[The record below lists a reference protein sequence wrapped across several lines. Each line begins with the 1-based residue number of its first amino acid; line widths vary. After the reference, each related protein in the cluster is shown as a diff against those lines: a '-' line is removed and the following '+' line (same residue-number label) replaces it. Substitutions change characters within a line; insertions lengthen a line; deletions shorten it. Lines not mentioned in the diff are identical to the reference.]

1 MVKELYQ
8 IHTQEISLNITNG
21 KIDSVRKKNILRSGC
36 RVYDGGCIGVAGTL
50 GEPTEDT
57 WQDAQDAL
65 RCQVPYPYQPGR
77 DLRRS
82 RSIGSMPDEKEFI
95 QKMEEVL
102 ATLGKEFPGYV
113 LSNKVNAQ
121 IITETLRNDAGL
133 DLMNICAT
141 VNASII
147 VKEEASP
154 NVFDSA
160 ILYTSDRFDPDR
172 ILEEGRSVL
181 GAHSNLIPM
190 PEENLPV
197 IIMSDDLTGLLGSW
211 LNGKNL
217 QKGASLLSGKVGQKV
232 FSEKFTLLSSRK
244 EDTFD
249 AFFDAEGTTLDG
261 DAIPLIENGTLLR
274 GTGDKHCASEYGS
287 DLTASADGAYDDVPA
302 LFGGNKVPVPTGS
315 MAEILQG
322 SDAIVIWMASGGDVT
337 PAGDYATPVQTAYL
351 LHEGKLTGRLP
362 EFNFGGSLF
371 HLLGDGFLGCS
382 TETICGYNHPLV
394 VKGEI
399 R

>member
-57 WQDAQDAL
+57 WQAAKDAL
-65 RCQVPYPYQPGR
+65 SLQVPYPYQPGSN
-77 DLRRS
+77 LRRS
-82 RSIGSMPDEKEFI
+82 RSIGSMPEEKEFI
-95 QKMEEVL
+95 QKMETVL
-102 ATLGKEFPGYV
+102 DTLGKEFPGYV
-113 LSNKVNAQ
+113 LSNKVNAGMV
-121 IITETLRNDAGL
+121 TETLRSDAGL
-133 DLMNICAT
+133 DLEDTRAA
-141 VNASII
+141 VEVSII

-160 ILYTSDRFDPDR
+160 IFYISDRFEPDK

-181 GAHSNLIPM
+181 RAHSKLISM

-197 IIMSDDLTGLLGSW
+197 VMMSDSLTQPLDTQ
-211 LNGKNL
+211 LNGKSL
-217 QKGASLLSGKVGQKV
+217 QKGASLLSGKVGQKL
-232 FSEKFTLLSSRK
+232 FSDRLTILSSRK
-244 EDTFD
+244 PDTLG
-249 AFFDAEGTTLDG
+249 AFFDAEGTTLEG
-261 DAIPLIENGTLLR
+261 DTIPLIENGVLLR
-274 GTGDKHCASEYGS
+274 GAGDKFCAGEYGS
-287 DLTASADGAYDDVPA
+287 DLTASAAGAYDDVPA
-302 LFGGNKVPVPTGS
+302 LGSSNLTPVPTGS

-322 SDAIVIWMASGGDVT
+322 SDAILIWMASGGDTT

-351 LHEGKLTGRLP
+351 LHDGKLTARLP
-362 EFNFGGSLF
+362 EFNFGGNLF
-371 HLLGDGFLGCS
+371 HLLGDGFLGCP
-382 TETICGYNHPLV
+382 TEKFCGSSSALI
-394 VKGEI
+394 VKGDI

>member
-1 MVKELYQ
+1 MVKELCQ

-21 KIDSVRKKNILRSGC
+21 KIDSVRKKNILCSGC

-57 WQDAQDAL
+57 WQAARDAL
-65 RCQVPYPYQPGR
+65 SLRIPYPYQPGR

-82 RSIGSMPDEKEFI
+82 RSIGVMPEEKEFI

-102 ATLGKEFPGYV
+102 DTLGKEFPGYV
-113 LSNKVNAQ
+113 LSNKVNARVVTQ
-121 IITETLRNDAGL
+121 TLRNDAGL
-133 DLMNICAT
+133 DLISTCAT
-141 VNASII
+141 VAAPII

-160 ILYTSDRFDPDR
+160 IIYSSDHFDPDK

-181 GAHSNLIPM
+181 RAHSNPIPM
-190 PEENLPV
+190 PKENLPV
-197 IIMSDDLTGLLGSW
+197 MMMSDSFVGPLAVQ
-211 LNGKNL
+211 LNGKSL
-217 QKGASLLSGKVGQKV
+217 QKGASLFSGKVGQKL

-249 AFFDAEGTTLDG
+249 AFFDAEGTTLEG
-261 DAIPLIENGTLLR
+261 DAISLIENGILLR
-274 GTGDKHCASEYGS
+274 GTGDKLCAAEYGS
-287 DLTASADGAYDDVPA
+287 DLTSSADGAYDDVPS
-302 LFGGNKVPVPTGS
+302 LFSGNLVPVPTGS

-322 SDAIVIWMASGGDVT
+322 RDAIVVWMASGGDTT
-337 PAGDYATPVQTAYL
+337 PTGDYATPVQTAYL
-351 LHEGKLTGRLP
+351 MREGKLIARLP

-371 HLLGDGFLGCS
+371 QLLGDNFLGCP
-382 TETICGYNHPLV
+382 TEKICGNASTLI
-394 VKGEI
+394 VKGDI

>member
-36 RVYDGGCIGVAGTL
+36 RIYDGGCIGVAGTL

-57 WQDAQDAL
+57 WQAAREAL
-65 RCQVPYPYQPGR
+65 SLQVPYPYQPGSG
-77 DLRRS
+77 LRRS
-82 RSIGSMPDEKEFI
+82 RVIGSMPEEKEFI
-95 QKMEEVL
+95 QKMEAVL
-102 ATLGKEFPGYV
+102 DTLGKEFPGYV

-121 IITETLRNDAGL
+121 IVTETLRNDAGL
-133 DLMNICAT
+133 DLTSTCAA
-141 VNASII
+141 VYASII

-160 ILYTSDRFDPDR
+160 IAYASDHFDPDR

-181 GAHSNLIPM
+181 GAHSNPIPM

-197 IIMSDDLTGLLGSW
+197 IITSDNFIAPLATQ
-211 LNGKNL
+211 LNGKSL
-217 QKGASLLSGKVGQKV
+217 AKGASLFSGKVGQKL
-232 FSEKFTLLSSRK
+232 FSEKITLLSSRK

-249 AFFDAEGTTLDG
+249 AFFDAEGTTLEG
-261 DAIPLIENGTLLR
+261 DAIALIEKGVLLR
-274 GTGDKHCASEYGS
+274 GLGDKLCQGEYGS

-302 LFGGNKVPVPTGS
+302 LGGGHLTIEPTGS
-315 MAEILQG
+315 REEILQG
-322 SDAIVIWMASGGDVT
+322 SDAIVIWMASGGDTT
-337 PAGDYATPVQTAYL
+337 PTGDYATPVQTAYL
-351 LHEGKLTGRLP
+351 MRDGKLIARLP

-371 HLLGDGFLGCS
+371 RLLGDGFLGC
-382 TETICGYNHPLV
+382 TVEKICGNDHPLI
-394 VKGEI
+394 VKGDI